1 MISTATSQQTH
12 PPRPRVSGPR
22 HGPRQGAELPP
33 AELQIIEGRRHR
45 ARLHLFTYLV
55 GNALLW
61 TLWGAISISAND
73 WYWWPVVPFAG
84 WTLVLALH
92 LWHVYRA

>member
-1 MISTATSQQTH
+1 MSIATREQTH
-12 PPRPRVSGPR
+12 PPRSQTSAPRPQLR
-22 HGPRQGAELPP
+22 HGAAPAP
-33 AELQIIEGRRHR
+33 AELEVIQGRRQR

-55 GNALLW
+55 GNALFW
-61 TLWGAISISAND
+61 TLWGAMSISAND

-84 WTLVLALH
+84 WTVGLALH